1 MMMMMMLRELYK
13 PKCVAPYS
21 RTRRSGCLFVS
32 DRTRWQLQL
41 VPLIVTIVMRMR
53 VIMVMIVM
61 RMMVM
66 MLVRRRWMNCV
77 TVVTMLLIS
86 IVEL

>member
-1 MMMMMMLRELYK
+1 MMMMMLRGLYK

-32 DRTRWQLQL
+32 DRTRWQVQL

-53 VIMVMIVM
+53 VIMVVMVM
-61 RMMVM
+61 RIMVM
-66 MLVRRRWMNCV
+66 MLVRRRWMNFV
-77 TVVTMLLIS
+77 IVATMLIIS
-86 IVEL
+86 NVEL

>member
-1 MMMMMMLRELYK
+1 MMMMMLRGSYK

-21 RTRRSGCLFVS
+21 RTRRGGCLFVS

-53 VIMVMIVM
+53 VIMVM

-66 MLVRRRWMNCV
+66 VLVRRRWMNFV
-77 TVVTMLLIS
+77 IVVAMLLIS

>member
-1 MMMMMMLRELYK
+1 MMMMMLRGLYK
-13 PKCVAPYS
+13 PKCVAPYR

-53 VIMVMIVM
+53 VIMVM

-66 MLVRRRWMNCV
+66 VLVRRRWMNFV
-77 TVVTMLLIS
+77 IVVAMLLIS

>member
-1 MMMMMMLRELYK
+1 MMMMMLRGSYK
-13 PKCVAPYS
+13 PKCVAPYT

-53 VIMVMIVM
+53 VIMVM

-66 MLVRRRWMNCV
+66 VLVRRRWMNFV
-77 TVVTMLLIS
+77 IVVAMLLIS